1 MLQLTVN
8 ALGALTVGLCAWL
21 LLRGFARARKPL
33 LLWSGL
39 CFMLLALAN
48 VVLILDSA
56 VIHHVSLYRLRLGLA
71 AAAMMLMLYGLIF
84 ESDQS

>member
-39 CFMLLALAN
+39 CFMLLAW
-48 VVLILDSA
+48 
-56 VIHHVSLYRLRLGLA
+56 RTWC
-71 AAAMMLMLYGLIF
+71 
-84 ESDQS
+84 

>member
-1 MLQLTVN
+1 
-8 ALGALTVGLCAWL
+8 
-21 LLRGFARARKPL
+21 
-33 LLWSGL
+33 
-39 CFMLLALAN
+39 